1 MNNKIKKKM
10 KNIVNIVLEN
20 HKLKDIIKEV
30 GIDTITLF
38 IGSRL

>member
-1 MNNKIKKKM
+1 M

-30 GIDTITLF
+30 GLDTITSF

>member
-1 MNNKIKKKM
+1 M

-30 GIDTITLF
+30 CLDTITSF

>member
-1 MNNKIKKKM
+1 M

-20 HKLKDIIKEV
+20 HKLKDIIKEF